1 VFRRISTH
9 FTTTPG
15 IPSPSTAPQP
25 ARPEPITGLS
35 PALTGPTE
43 PAAYA
48 PFTPSESGQR
58 SHPPYY
64 RGCWHGVSRCLFRG
78 YRPSSSPRKGVYNPR
93 AVLPHAAS
101 LRQASAHCAR
111 SLTAATRRCLGRVP
125 VPVWPTILSD
135 RPPVTGLVHRYHT
148 NYLMGRAPLLVRP
161 KAFLPRIHPGERM
174 RYYPPFPRAIPHT
187 RAGQARATQPSA
199 AAPEGAAR
207 LACLTHAAS
216 VCPEPGSNSPSKK
229 RPSTESTALYARG
242 LTRLR

>member
-25 ARPEPITGLS
+25 ARPGPITGLS

-135 RPPVTGLVHRYHT
+135 RPPVTGLVRRYRT

-161 KAFLPRIHPGERM
+161 RAFLPATHGRDRM

-199 AAPEGAAR
+199 AVPEGTAR

-229 RPSTESTALYARG
+229 RPSIEIDSS
-242 LTRLR
+242 LR